1 MPIIYT
7 YPTATPV
14 SADLLIF
21 SDTSE
26 TDPVNA
32 TRSCT
37 VGDLVSLVGDLV
49 PGGGTVTD
57 ITLDFGSTG
66 LLVGGE
72 SEEEIST
79 NGTFTVTGV
88 LDTANGGTGTAADLT
103 GVVKGGGEE
112 GVFSASDVVLT
123 SGASSEVTGI
133 LPLANGGLGLGSF
146 TKGDIVYFN
155 EADTSLTRLTV
166 GDTNDILTVLAG
178 VPAWG
183 QVDDI
188 AVTSIDVSGGS
199 TGLTFSGGP
208 ITTTGTITMAGTL
221 AVASG
226 GTGIGTFTSGGILYG
241 NTTGAIQATSQPTHG
256 QLLIGSTGTNPVL
269 STLTAGAN
277 ITINNSAGAI
287 EIVADV
293 AGGIYDG
300 SGSLGGATVVSTTTN
315 DLTFTATTGDIIFNN
330 SVAPNPTI
338 IIDGATNTVGM
349 GGNANLIDQLSL
361 YNQIGSG
368 NTTAL
373 GIQGSNTTGN
383 QIGAN
388 IIMSGA
394 STSNTGLKISTST
407 AATNYALVTDGGSVG
422 IGTLTPTA
430 QLDVVGSI
438 FVSNAQTIGRDNGTT
453 RNANIQFTDVGP
465 LGNPVIV
472 FRDGG
477 SDLAVI
483 DGSGSVGIGTT
494 SPSTNADLTLE
505 GGALAIKETTTPT
518 ADADY
523 GKIYCKADN
532 KLYFQDPAGVEH
544 EIAFV

>member
-7 YPTATPV
+7 YPSAAPKE
-14 SADLLIF
+14 ADLVIF

-26 TDPVNA
+26 TEPVNA

-37 VGDLVSLVGDLV
+37 IGDLVGLVGDLV
-49 PGGGTVTD
+49 PGGGTAKS
-57 ITLDFGSTG
+57 IELDLGDTG
-66 LLVGGE
+66 LTTDGE
-72 SEEEIST
+72 KTQTITTTGSFDIA
-79 NGTFTVTGV
+79 GTLKTGF
-88 LDTANGGTGTAADLT
+88 GGTGTAAELN

-123 SGASSEVTGI
+123 SGASSEVTGV

-226 GTGIGTFTSGGILYG
+226 GTGAATFTSGGILYG
-241 NTTGAIQATSQPTHG
+241 NITGAIQATSQPTHG

-269 STLTAGAN
+269 NTLTAGTN
-277 ITINNSAGAI
+277 IAITNTAGDI
-287 EIVADV
+287 EIA
-293 AGGIYDG
+293 ATGINGIYNG
-300 SGSLGGATVVSTTTN
+300 SGSLSGDTVITTGAD

-330 SVAPNPTI
+330 NVAPNPVFFI
-338 IIDGATNTVGM
+338 N
-349 GGNANLIDQLSL
+349 
-361 YNQIGSG
+361 
-368 NTTAL
+368 
-373 GIQGSNTTGN
+373 
-383 QIGAN
+383 
-388 IIMSGA
+388 GA
-394 STSNTGLKISTST
+394 SNNI
-407 AATNYALVTDGGSVG
+407 G
-422 IGTLTPTA
+422 IGTSTPSHTLQVEANTGEEGLRIHGSRNQYTGSFHSDTTA
-430 QLDVVGSI
+430 DEAWGVYIRGGTSSTDSPFIIDKADGTSTYLRVSGTGKVG
-438 FVSNAQTIGRDNGTT
+438 VGT
-453 RNANIQFTDVGP
+453 A
-465 LGNPVIV
+465 
-472 FRDGG
+472 
-477 SDLAVI
+477 
-483 DGSGSVGIGTT
+483 
-494 SPSTNADLTLE
+494 SPSENADLTLE

-518 ADADY
+518 ADTDY
-523 GKIYCKADN
+523 GKIYCKSDN
-532 KLYFQDPAGVEH
+532 KLYFQDGAGVEH

>member
-7 YPTATPV
+7 YPTATPA

-57 ITLDFGSTG
+57 ITLDFGTTG

-103 GVVKGGGEE
+103 GVLKGGGEGE
-112 GVFSASDVVLT
+112 AFSASDVVLT
-123 SGASSEVTGI
+123 SGASSEVTGV

-155 EADTSLTRLTV
+155 EADTSLTRLTI

-208 ITTTGTITMAGTL
+208 ITTTGTITMAGML

-226 GTGIGTFTSGGILYG
+226 GTGAATFTSGGILYG

-269 STLTAGAN
+269 NTLTAGTN
-277 ITINNSAGAI
+277 ITITNTAGDI
-287 EIVADV
+287 EIA
-293 AGGIYDG
+293 ATGINGIYNG
-300 SGSLGGATVVSTTTN
+300 SGSLSGDTVITTGAD
-315 DLTFTATTGDIIFNN
+315 DLTFTATTGNVTFNN
-330 SVAPNPTI
+330 ATSTPTFF
-338 IIDGATNTVGM
+338 IDGASNKIGIGTATPSEPLHIVNSSNGGIEIENTSGAPSLTFDMPGNEEARIIFKEDTELRSSIVWDSQAPGVNNLIFKGKGTNTEVM
-349 GGNANLIDQLSL
+349 RIAAAGN
-361 YNQIGSG
+361 
-368 NTTAL
+368 
-373 GIQGSNTTGN
+373 
-383 QIGAN
+383 
-388 IIMSGA
+388 
-394 STSNTGLKISTST
+394 
-407 AATNYALVTDGGSVG
+407 VG
-422 IGTLTPTA
+422 IGTSAPN
-430 QLDVVGSI
+430 D
-438 FVSNAQTIGRDNGTT
+438 D
-453 RNANIQFTDVGP
+453 
-465 LGNPVIV
+465 
-472 FRDGG
+472 
-477 SDLAVI
+477 
-483 DGSGSVGIGTT
+483 
-494 SPSTNADLTLE
+494 ADLTLE

-518 ADADY
+518 ADTDY
-523 GKIYCKADN
+523 GKIYCKSDN
-532 KLYFQDPAGVEH
+532 KLYFQDGAGVEH